1 MPKFLSLLSCWLL
14 LSGSSSQAP
23 PAAFPDVPVI
33 TENSVGRARIGM
45 PVAKLKGLYKG
56 CTFTPV
62 HLGAFGFD
70 DYGTELNAVAVSHN
84 HQKLFVFFPGGKAGK
99 VAGIFV
105 LHPAYQTAKGI
116 HVGTTSGQLRSI
128 LPAVR
133 VGPNEL
139 MTEMQIAAVKRVE
152 KGEEK
157 QPTIQYIFNG
167 QGIIGK
173 NKDSIDP
180 SEIAILNAR
189 ISWIQVF
196 PN

>member
-1 MPKFLSLLSCWLL
+1 MRKFLSLFSCWLL
-14 LSGSSSQAP
+14 LSGSISQAP
-23 PAAFPDVPVI
+23 PAAFPDVPMI
-33 TENSVGRARIGM
+33 TENSVGKARIGM
-45 PVAKLKGLYKG
+45 PVAKLKELYKG

-70 DYGTELNAVAVSHN
+70 DYGTHLNAVAVSN
-84 HQKLFVFFPGGKAGK
+84 GQQKLFVFFPREKAGK

-105 LHPAYQTAKGI
+105 LHPTYRTVRGI
-116 HVGTTSGQLRSI
+116 HVGTTSGRLKAV

-139 MTEMQIAAVKRVE
+139 VLEMQIAAVKRVE
-152 KGEEK
+152 KGVEK
-157 QPTIQYIFNG
+157 QPIIQYIFNERG
-167 QGIIGK
+167 VLGK
-173 NKDSIDP
+173 NKEAIDP
-180 SEIAILNAR
+180 SEIAVFDAK